1 VQQRRGVDPD
11 VDLHEPGQAREWQR
25 HRFVLPVIALGGML
39 GASAR
44 HGAELLWPTAGGSV
58 PWATLGV
65 NTLGCLLIGV
75 LMVLVVEARGARPLW
90 RPFAGVGLLGGFTT
104 FSTYAVETTVLLD
117 DGHPGLAFGYWAG
130 TLVLALAAALLGLL
144 ATRAAV
150 GRRPWRGGDDER

>member
-1 VQQRRGVDPD
+1 MPQPRGVDPD
-11 VDLHEPGQAREWQR
+11 VDLDDPRQAREWQR
-25 HRFVLPVIALGGML
+25 HRFVLPVIAAGGML

-44 HGAELLWPTAGGSV
+44 HGADLLWPARDGAV

-65 NTLGCLLIGV
+65 NVLGCLLIGV
-75 LMVLVVEARGARPLW
+75 LMVLVVPSGGAHPLW
-90 RPFAGVGLLGGFTT
+90 RPFAGVGVLGGFTT

-130 TLVLALAAALLGLL
+130 TLVLALAAVTLGLV

-150 GRRPWRGGDDER
+150 GRRARAGEAQ